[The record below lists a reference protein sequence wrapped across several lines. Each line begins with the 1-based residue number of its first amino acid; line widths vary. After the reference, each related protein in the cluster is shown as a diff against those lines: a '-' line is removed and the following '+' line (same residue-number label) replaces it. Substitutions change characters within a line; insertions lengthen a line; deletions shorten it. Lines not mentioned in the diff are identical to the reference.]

1 MALRPLVL
9 PEPFSDEGRWEW
21 WLYHFQNMADVNG
34 WDAAQKLKWLKVRL
48 TGKAQTAF
56 QRLPMAAREDYNKA
70 TKALAERFEPKSR
83 QTCYQ
88 AEFQA

>member
-9 PEPFSDEGRWEW
+9 PEPFSDEGRWEE

-48 TGKAQTAF
+48 TGKAQAAF
-56 QRLPMAAREDYNKA
+56 QRLPTTTREDYNKA
-70 TKALAERFEPKSR
+70 AKALAERFERKSH
-83 QTCYQ
+83 QTRYEV
-88 AEFQA
+88 EFQA